1 MGLVSM
7 FKSYFTRRLSVS
19 ANPNIDLSQLT
30 VVRLKAVAKDRGLTG
45 YSRLNKAEL
54 VKLLS

>member
-7 FKSYFTRRLSVS
+7 FKSYFTRRLSAS
-19 ANPNIDLSQLT
+19 AKPNIDLSQLT